1 MNNSCFINSG
11 TFKFQSS
18 SHEENCLADNSG
30 DVSIV
35 GCDDAASWA
44 FDMTSNDNEEE
55 EHTIVVSLD
64 RDSSLCLGSIP
75 GDAVS
80 GYLVQCEDDAE

>member
-1 MNNSCFINSG
+1 M
-11 TFKFQSS
+11 FKLQSS
-18 SHEENCLADNSG
+18 FHEETCLTDNSG

-44 FDMTSNDNEEE
+44 FDVMSNDNESEEDEE
-55 EHTIVVSLD
+55 EAHTIVVSLD

-75 GDAVS
+75 GDAAS
-80 GYLVQCEDDAE
+80 GYLVDCEDDAE